1 VCSLVGRVESSRK
14 SDRPAHVALP
24 ERPGLVDAIRGER
37 SVTRRG
43 MALTIAFDPNG
54 SLDRRS
60 LWRHLDDAS
69 GCSRADFNFPRIGE
83 YGVSWIA
90 RREPCLRVGAAFAAT
105 AFAWLPTSDT
115 SSLSAERLVAA
126 SAAGRVLVSA
136 AAQHGAISAGLRV
149 TGQPSVNRTIL
160 QPRSAVR

>member
-1 VCSLVGRVESSRK
+1 MQQRQVAAAALLENAYSGHGGFVAASRNHRQPAASAESLLTRLRL
-14 SDRPAHVALP
+14 A
-24 ERPGLVDAIRGER
+24 RGPLAPR
-37 SVTRRG
+37 
-43 MALTIAFDPNG
+43 
-54 SLDRRS
+54 
-60 LWRHLDDAS
+60 AS
-69 GCSRADFNFPRIGE
+69 GWLDPAVDPDSKPSAQMRASGE